1 LENLEGKRTKQ
12 NGTVASS
19 YVKRETRLE
28 NYLHRNLAEGNP
40 KNDQTK
46 PLPINDI
53 QLLYV

>member
-46 PLPINDI
+46 PMPINDI